1 MEKQQYAKLSQKELK
16 ALPDYVTEYYL
27 NKNLSYTTSY
37 QYLTEIR
44 RFFDWLRN
52 SGISNAETNKDV
64 KLTTLEHLKRTDVML
79 YIDFLRNKR
88 NRQDKS
94 DSPSTINRSINA
106 LKSLFYY
113 LTAIAD
119 NNDGE
124 PYFYRNVMQKIGL
137 LGSSKTLNYRAHELE
152 SKMYQGKIKHEFLDF
167 LENKYESTLDEYT
180 KRRFMSNK
188 QRNIAIIALMLG
200 TGARVSEV
208 ANTNVNDLN
217 LNSSTLD
224 VTRKGGQRD
233 TVPIAPWT
241 KRYLRDYLEIRHL
254 YNPSKQEKALFLTR
268 YRGAHRITSNT
279 IEAFVKKYSTDFGRP
294 STPHK
299 FRHTLASE
307 LYAVTK
313 DSVMVSQQLGQR
325 GTSATDLYTHVES
338 QKQLDALKKIR

>member
-1 MEKQQYAKLSQKELK
+1 
-16 ALPDYVTEYYL
+16 
-27 NKNLSYTTSY
+27 
-37 QYLTEIR
+37 
-44 RFFDWLRN
+44 
-52 SGISNAETNKDV
+52 
-64 KLTTLEHLKRTDVML
+64 
-79 YIDFLRNKR
+79 
-88 NRQDKS
+88 
-94 DSPSTINRSINA
+94 
-106 LKSLFYY
+106 
-113 LTAIAD
+113 
-119 NNDGE
+119 
-124 PYFYRNVMQKIGL
+124 MQKIGL

-241 KRYLRDYLEIRHL
+241 KRYLRDYLETRHL

-299 FRHTLASE
+299 VRHTLASE